1 MMDLGGCEVAC
12 TPPRGTSITLVSS
25 SSHIP
30 TPVAN
35 MKMPTTTLQDTATEL
50 TNGGFLSLTPT
61 SASPQMGQSRFHG
74 GLTTPSPDSAIHS
87 VASGCHSPSQSPIQ
101 SRQLSGLS
109 SPFSIRGTPSSLSR
123 NNSDASQHGRSASPV
138 GLLAPGSPM
147 TFGGSGSSSQNNYM
161 PPANASSP
169 QNSPISNRH
178 VIQGRQ
184 ITLPSSP
191 LPPSTIANNSSTK
204 PITMYQGIVLSRHH
218 SEDTN
223 ECSNISNEGP
233 VTEVSSMTAP
243 PGISR
248 QQLINR

>member
-1 MMDLGGCEVAC
+1 
-12 TPPRGTSITLVSS
+12 
-25 SSHIP
+25 
-30 TPVAN
+30 
-35 MKMPTTTLQDTATEL
+35 MPTTFQDSPAEL
-50 TNGGFLSLTPT
+50 ANGSLSLTPT
-61 SASPQMGQSRFHG
+61 SASPQMGQSRFHAG

-123 NNSDASQHGRSASPV
+123 NNSDASQHGRSASP
-138 GLLAPGSPM
+138 GPAPGSPM
-147 TFGGSGSSSQNNYM
+147 TLGGSNHIM
-161 PPANASSP
+161 PPASP

-191 LPPSTIANNSSTK
+191 LPPSTIAQNNIK
-204 PITMYQGIVLSRHH
+204 PITMYQGIVLSRNHH
-218 SEDTN
+218 SEDVVAN

>member
-1 MMDLGGCEVAC
+1 MMDLGGCEVAASA

-25 SSHIP
+25 SSNIP
-30 TPVAN
+30 NTTTVAN
-35 MKMPTTTLQDTATEL
+35 MKMPTLQDTEL
-50 TNGGFLSLTPT
+50 ANGCGLSLTPT
-61 SASPQMGQSRFHG
+61 ASPQMGPRFHG

-87 VASGCHSPSQSPIQ
+87 ASGCHSPSQSPIQ

-123 NNSDASQHGRSASPV
+123 NNSDASQHGRSASP
-138 GLLAPGSPM
+138 GPAPGSPM
-147 TFGGSGSSSQNNYM
+147 TLGGSNHIM
-161 PPANASSP
+161 PPASP

-191 LPPSTIANNSSTK
+191 LPPSTIANK